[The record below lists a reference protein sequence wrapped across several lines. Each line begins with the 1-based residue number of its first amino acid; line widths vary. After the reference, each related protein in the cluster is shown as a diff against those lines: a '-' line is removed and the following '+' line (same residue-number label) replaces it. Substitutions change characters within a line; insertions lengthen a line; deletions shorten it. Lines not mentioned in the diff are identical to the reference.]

1 MFTIVDISTITLIL
15 ATLFIVLP
23 LLASSIKVLK
33 EYERGVLFRL
43 GRLVGAR
50 GPGLFFVIPFVD
62 SIAKVDLRIMTIDV
76 PKQEIIT
83 RDNVSVK
90 VDAVIYFRVDDPIKA
105 VTKVTNYMYA
115 VSLLAQTVLRDVV
128 GQVELDDLLT
138 KRDEINK
145 RIQGIIDE
153 LTGPWGIKVVSVTL
167 KSVELPESMVRAMA
181 TQAEAERLRRA
192 RIIQAE
198 AERQAARILSEAAQT
213 YEENP
218 KALRLREL
226 QTLVEIAREK
236 NLIIVTESSSV
247 VGASISAA
255 AAVTRQTTQAGK

>member
-1 MFTIVDISTITLIL
+1 MDIATIILIL
-15 ATLFIVLP
+15 LVLFIVIP

-50 GPGLFFVIPFVD
+50 GPGLFFIIPFID
-62 SIAKVDLRIMTIDV
+62 SLAKVDLRVMTIDI

-90 VDAVIYFRVDDPIKA
+90 VDAVIYFRVEDPVKA
-105 VTKVTNYMYA
+105 ITKVSNYMYA
-115 VSLLAQTVLRDVV
+115 VSLMAQTVLRDVV
-128 GQVELDDLLT
+128 GQVELDDLLA
-138 KRDEINK
+138 KRDEVNK
-145 RIQGIIDE
+145 RIQSIIEE
-153 LTGPWGIKVVSVTL
+153 LTAPWGVKVVAVTL

-198 AERQAARILSEAAQT
+198 AERQAAKILAEAAQT

-236 NLIIVTESSSV
+236 NLIIVTETSSV
-247 VGASISAA
+247 LGTAIAAST
-255 AAVTRQTTQAGK
+255 AVTRQGTQAGK

>member
-1 MFTIVDISTITLIL
+1 MDIATIILIL
-15 ATLFIVLP
+15 LVLFIVIP

-50 GPGLFFVIPFVD
+50 GPGLFFIIPFID
-62 SIAKVDLRIMTIDV
+62 SLAKVDLRVMTIDI

-90 VDAVIYFRVDDPIKA
+90 VDAVIYFRVEDPVKA
-105 VTKVTNYMYA
+105 ITKVSNYMYA
-115 VSLLAQTVLRDVV
+115 VSLMAQTVLRDVV
-128 GQVELDDLLT
+128 GQVELDDLLA
-138 KRDEINK
+138 KRDEVNK
-145 RIQGIIDE
+145 RIQSIIEE
-153 LTGPWGIKVVSVTL
+153 LTAPWGVKVVAVTL

-198 AERQAARILSEAAQT
+198 AERQAAKILAEAAQT

-236 NLIIVTESSSV
+236 NLIIVTETSSV
-247 VGASISAA
+247 LGTAIAASAA
-255 AAVTRQTTQAGK
+255 VSRQGTQAGK

>member
-1 MFTIVDISTITLIL
+1 MDIATIIL
-15 ATLFIVLP
+15 VLLVLFIVIP

-50 GPGLFFVIPFVD
+50 GPGLFFIIPFID
-62 SIAKVDLRIMTIDV
+62 SLAKVDLRVMTIDV

-90 VDAVIYFRVDDPIKA
+90 VDAVIYFRVEDPVKA
-105 VTKVTNYMYA
+105 ITKVSNYMYA
-115 VSLLAQTVLRDVV
+115 VSLMAQTVLRDVV

-138 KRDEINK
+138 KRDEVNK
-145 RIQGIIDE
+145 RIQSIIEE
-153 LTGPWGIKVVSVTL
+153 LTAPWGVKVVAVTL

-198 AERQAARILSEAAQT
+198 AERQAAKILAEAAQT

-236 NLIIVTESSSV
+236 NLIIVTETSSAL
-247 VGASISAA
+247 GTAIAASAA
-255 AAVTRQTTQAGK
+255 VSRQGTQAGK

>member
-1 MFTIVDISTITLIL
+1 VEIATAILIL
-15 ATLFIVLP
+15 LVLFIVIP

-50 GPGLFFVIPFVD
+50 GPGLFFIIPFVD
-62 SIAKVDLRIMTIDV
+62 SLAKVDLRVMTIDV

-90 VDAVIYFRVDDPIKA
+90 VDAVIYFRVDDPIRA
-105 VTKVTNYMYA
+105 ITKVSNYMYA
-115 VSLLAQTVLRDVV
+115 VSLMAQTVLRDVV

-145 RIQGIIDE
+145 KIQSIIDDV
-153 LTGPWGIKVVSVTL
+153 TAPWGIKVVAVTL

-198 AERQAARILSEAAQT
+198 AERQAAKILGEAAQT

-236 NLIIVTESSSV
+236 NLIIVTETSSIL
-247 VGASISAA
+247 GAAIAA
-255 AAVTRQTTQAGK
+255 STAVSRQSTQAGK

>member
-1 MFTIVDISTITLIL
+1 MDIATAIL
-15 ATLFIVLP
+15 VLLVLFIVIP

-50 GPGLFFVIPFVD
+50 GPGLFFIIPFID
-62 SIAKVDLRIMTIDV
+62 SLAKVDLRVMTIDI

-90 VDAVIYFRVDDPIKA
+90 VDAVIYFRVEDPVKA
-105 VTKVTNYMYA
+105 ITKVSNYMYA
-115 VSLLAQTVLRDVV
+115 VSLMAQTVLRDVV

-138 KRDEINK
+138 KRDEVNK
-145 RIQGIIDE
+145 RIQSIIEE
-153 LTGPWGIKVVSVTL
+153 LTAPWGVKVVAVTL

-198 AERQAARILSEAAQT
+198 AERQAAKILAEAAQT

-236 NLIIVTESSSV
+236 NLIIVTETSSV
-247 VGASISAA
+247 LGTAIAASAA
-255 AAVTRQTTQAGK
+255 VSRQGKQAGK

>member
-1 MFTIVDISTITLIL
+1 MDIATIIL
-15 ATLFIVLP
+15 VLLVLFIVIP

-50 GPGLFFVIPFVD
+50 GPGLFFIIPFID
-62 SIAKVDLRIMTIDV
+62 SLAKVDLRVMTIDI

-90 VDAVIYFRVDDPIKA
+90 VDAVIYFRVEDPVKA
-105 VTKVTNYMYA
+105 ITKVSNYMYA
-115 VSLLAQTVLRDVV
+115 VSLMAQTVLRDVV
-128 GQVELDDLLT
+128 GQVELDDLLA
-138 KRDEINK
+138 KRDEVNK
-145 RIQGIIDE
+145 RIQSIIEE
-153 LTGPWGIKVVSVTL
+153 LTAPWGVKVVAVTL

-198 AERQAARILSEAAQT
+198 AERQAAKILAEAAQT

-236 NLIIVTESSSV
+236 NLIIVTETSSV
-247 VGASISAA
+247 LGTAIAASAA
-255 AAVTRQTTQAGK
+255 VSRQGTQAGK

>member
-1 MFTIVDISTITLIL
+1 MVTLALIL
-15 ATLFIVLP
+15 VVLFIGLP
-23 LLASSIKVLK
+23 ILSASIKVLK

-43 GRLVGAR
+43 GRLVGIR
-50 GPGLFFVIPFVD
+50 GPGIFFVLPFVD
-62 SIAKVDLRIMTIDV
+62 SLSRVDLRIMTIDV

-83 RDNVSVK
+83 RDNVSVR
-90 VDAVIYFRVDDPIKA
+90 VDAVIYFRVDDPVKA
-105 VTKVTNYMYA
+105 IVKVSNYMYA

-128 GQVELDDLLT
+128 GQAELDDLLT
-138 KRDEINK
+138 KREEISK

-153 LTGPWGIKVVSVTL
+153 LTTPWGVKVAAVTL

-198 AERQAARILSEAAQT
+198 AERQAAKILAEAAQT

-236 NLIIVTESSSV
+236 NLIIVTESSSAL
-247 VGASISAA
+247 GASISAA
-255 AAVTRQTTQAGK
+255 TAVARQAAQVGK

>member
-1 MFTIVDISTITLIL
+1 MKVDIATAIL
-15 ATLFIVLP
+15 VLLVLFIVMP

-50 GPGLFFVIPFVD
+50 GPGLFFIIPFVD
-62 SIAKVDLRIMTIDV
+62 SLAKVDLRVMTIDV

-90 VDAVIYFRVDDPIKA
+90 VDAVIYFRVDDPVKA
-105 VTKVTNYMYA
+105 VTKVSNYMYA
-115 VSLLAQTVLRDVV
+115 VSLMAQTILRDIV

-145 RIQGIIDE
+145 RIQSIIDDV
-153 LTGPWGIKVVSVTL
+153 TAPWGIKVVAVTL

-198 AERQAARILSEAAQT
+198 AERQAARILGEAAQT

-236 NLIIVTESSSV
+236 NLIIVTETSSV
-247 VGASISAA
+247 LGIATAASAA
-255 AAVTRQTTQAGK
+255 LSRQGIQAGK

>member
-1 MFTIVDISTITLIL
+1 VRTTISTALIAL
-15 ATLFIVLP
+15 IAVILFVVIP

-50 GPGLFFVIPFVD
+50 GPGLFFIIPFVD
-62 SIAKVDLRIMTIDV
+62 SLAKVDLRIITIDV

-90 VDAVIYFRVDDPIKA
+90 VDAVVYFRVEDPVKA
-105 VTKVTNYMYA
+105 ITKVSNYMYA

-153 LTGPWGIKVVSVTL
+153 LTTPWGMKVAAVTL

-192 RIIQAE
+192 RLIQAE
-198 AERQAARILSEAAQT
+198 AERQAAKVLAEAAQM

-236 NLIIVTESSSV
+236 NLIIVTETTS
-247 VGASISAA
+247 GIGTTIAA
-255 AAVTRQTTQAGK
+255 ASAITRQPSQAGK

>member
-1 MFTIVDISTITLIL
+1 MDIATIILIL
-15 ATLFIVLP
+15 LVLFIVIP

-50 GPGLFFVIPFVD
+50 GPGLFFIIPFID
-62 SIAKVDLRIMTIDV
+62 SLAKVDLRVMTIDI

-90 VDAVIYFRVDDPIKA
+90 VDAVIYFRVEDPVKA
-105 VTKVTNYMYA
+105 ITKVSNYMYA
-115 VSLLAQTVLRDVV
+115 VSLMAQTVLRDVV
-128 GQVELDDLLT
+128 GQVELDDLLA
-138 KRDEINK
+138 KRDEVNK
-145 RIQGIIDE
+145 RIQSMIEE
-153 LTGPWGIKVVSVTL
+153 LTAPWGVKVVAVTL

-198 AERQAARILSEAAQT
+198 AERQAAKILAEAAQT

-236 NLIIVTESSSV
+236 NLIIVTETSSV
-247 VGASISAA
+247 LGTAIAAST
-255 AAVTRQTTQAGK
+255 AVTRQGTQAGK

>member
-1 MFTIVDISTITLIL
+1 MFKIVDISTITLIV
-15 ATLFIVLP
+15 AFLFIVIP

-43 GRLVGAR
+43 GRLIGAR
-50 GPGLFFVIPFVD
+50 GPGLFFIIPFVD
-62 SIAKVDLRIMTIDV
+62 SLAKVDLRIMTIDV

-90 VDAVIYFRVDDPIKA
+90 VDAVIYFRADDPVKA
-105 VTKVTNYMYA
+105 ITRVSNYMYA

-138 KRDEINK
+138 KREEINK
-145 RIQGIIDE
+145 KIQGIIDE
-153 LTGPWGIKVVSVTL
+153 LTTPWGIKVVSVTL
-167 KSVELPESMVRAMA
+167 KSVELPESMIRAMA

-198 AERQAARILSEAAQT
+198 AERQAAKILTEAAQT

-218 KALRLREL
+218 RALRLREL

-247 VGASISAA
+247 IGTSLAAA
-255 AAVTRQTTQAGK
+255 AAVRQAPQAGK

>member
-1 MFTIVDISTITLIL
+1 MRVDIATAVLIL
-15 ATLFIVLP
+15 LVLFILIP

-50 GPGLFFVIPFVD
+50 GPGLFFIIPFVD
-62 SIAKVDLRIMTIDV
+62 SLAKVDLRVMTIDV

-90 VDAVIYFRVDDPIKA
+90 VDAVIYFRVDEPIKA
-105 VTKVTNYMYA
+105 ITKVSNYMYA
-115 VSLLAQTVLRDVV
+115 VSLMAQTILRDIV

-145 RIQGIIDE
+145 RIQSIIDDV
-153 LTGPWGIKVVSVTL
+153 TAPWGIKVVAVTL

-198 AERQAARILSEAAQT
+198 AERQAARILGEAAQT

-236 NLIIVTESSSV
+236 NLIIVTETSSV
-247 VGASISAA
+247 LGIAASASAA
-255 AAVTRQTTQAGK
+255 LSRQGTQAGK

>member
-1 MFTIVDISTITLIL
+1 MIAIVDVVTISLIL
-15 ATLFIVLP
+15 AVLFIVLP

-50 GPGLFFVIPFVD
+50 GPGLFFIIPFVD
-62 SIAKVDLRIMTIDV
+62 SLAKVDLRIATIDV

-90 VDAVIYFRVDDPIKA
+90 VDAVIYFRVDDPVKA
-105 VTKVTNYMYA
+105 VTKVANYMYA

-138 KRDEINK
+138 KRDEVNK
-145 RIQGIIDE
+145 SIQRIIDE
-153 LTGPWGIKVVSVTL
+153 LTTPWGIKVVSVTL

-236 NLIIVTESSSV
+236 NLIIVTETTATI
-247 VGASISAA
+247 GAAISAA
-255 AAVTRQTTQAGK
+255 AAISRPPTQAGK

>member
-1 MFTIVDISTITLIL
+1 VKVDIATAILIL
-15 ATLFIVLP
+15 LILFIVIP

-43 GRLVGAR
+43 GRLVGVR

-62 SIAKVDLRIMTIDV
+62 SLAKVDLRVMTIDV

-105 VTKVTNYMYA
+105 VTKVSNYMYA
-115 VSLLAQTVLRDVV
+115 VSLMAQTVLRDVV

-145 RIQGIIDE
+145 RIQSIIDDV
-153 LTGPWGIKVVSVTL
+153 TAPWGIKVVAVTL

-198 AERQAARILSEAAQT
+198 AERQAAKILGEAAQT

-236 NLIIVTESSSV
+236 NLIIVTETSSV
-247 VGASISAA
+247 LGTAIAAST
-255 AAVTRQTTQAGK
+255 AVSRQGTQAGK

>member
-1 MFTIVDISTITLIL
+1 MDIATTILVLL
-15 ATLFIVLP
+15 VLFIVIP

-50 GPGLFFVIPFVD
+50 GPGLFFIIPFID
-62 SIAKVDLRIMTIDV
+62 SLAKIDLRVMTIDI

-90 VDAVIYFRVDDPIKA
+90 VDAVIYFRVEDPVKA
-105 VTKVTNYMYA
+105 ITKVSNYMYA
-115 VSLLAQTVLRDVV
+115 VSLMAQTVLRDVV
-128 GQVELDDLLT
+128 GQVELDDLLA
-138 KRDEINK
+138 KRDEVNK
-145 RIQGIIDE
+145 RIQSIIEE
-153 LTGPWGIKVVSVTL
+153 LTAPWGVKVVAVTL

-198 AERQAARILSEAAQT
+198 AERQAAKILAEAAQT

-236 NLIIVTESSSV
+236 NLIIVTETSSV
-247 VGASISAA
+247 LGTAIAASAA
-255 AAVTRQTTQAGK
+255 VSRQGTQAGK

>member
-1 MFTIVDISTITLIL
+1 MDIATTILVLL
-15 ATLFIVLP
+15 VLFIVIP

-50 GPGLFFVIPFVD
+50 GPGLFFIIPFID
-62 SIAKVDLRIMTIDV
+62 SLAKVDLRVMTIDI

-90 VDAVIYFRVDDPIKA
+90 VDAVIYFRVEDPVKA
-105 VTKVTNYMYA
+105 ITKVSNYMYA
-115 VSLLAQTVLRDVV
+115 VSLMAQTVLRDVV

-138 KRDEINK
+138 KRDEVNK
-145 RIQGIIDE
+145 RIQSIIEE
-153 LTGPWGIKVVSVTL
+153 LTAPWGVKVVAVTL

-198 AERQAARILSEAAQT
+198 AERQAAKILAEAAQT

-236 NLIIVTESSSV
+236 NLIIVTETSSV
-247 VGASISAA
+247 LGTAIAASAA
-255 AAVTRQTTQAGK
+255 VSRQGKQAGK

>member
-1 MFTIVDISTITLIL
+1 MDIATIILIL
-15 ATLFIVLP
+15 LVLFIVIP

-43 GRLVGAR
+43 GRLVGAK
-50 GPGLFFVIPFVD
+50 GPGLFFIIPFID
-62 SIAKVDLRIMTIDV
+62 SLAKVDLRVMTIDV

-90 VDAVIYFRVDDPIKA
+90 VDAVVYFRVEDSVKA
-105 VTKVTNYMYA
+105 ITKVSNYMYA
-115 VSLLAQTVLRDVV
+115 VSLMAQTVLRDVV

-138 KRDEINK
+138 KRDEVNK
-145 RIQGIIDE
+145 RIQSIIEE
-153 LTGPWGIKVVSVTL
+153 LTAPWGVKVVAVTL

-198 AERQAARILSEAAQT
+198 AERQAAKILAEAAQT

-236 NLIIVTESSSV
+236 NLIIVTETSSV
-247 VGASISAA
+247 LGTAITASAA
-255 AAVTRQTTQAGK
+255 VSRQGTQAGK

>member
-1 MFTIVDISTITLIL
+1 MDIMTLALIL
-15 ATLFIVLP
+15 VVLFIGLP
-23 LLASSIKVLK
+23 LLSSSIRVLK

-43 GRLVGAR
+43 GRLVGTR
-50 GPGLFFVIPFVD
+50 GPGIFIIIPFVD
-62 SIAKVDLRIMTIDV
+62 SLAKVDLRIMTIDV

-90 VDAVIYFRVDDPIKA
+90 VDAVIYFRVDDPVRA
-105 VTKVTNYMYA
+105 VVRVSNYMYA

-128 GQVELDDLLT
+128 GQAELDDLLT
-138 KRDEINK
+138 KREDINK

-153 LTGPWGIKVVSVTL
+153 LTAPWGVKVVAVTL

-198 AERQAARILSEAAQT
+198 AERQAARILAEAAQT
-213 YEENP
+213 YEDNP

-247 VGASISAA
+247 VGTSLAA
-255 AAVTRQTTQAGK
+255 ATAAARQASQVGK

>member
-1 MFTIVDISTITLIL
+1 MDIATIILIL
-15 ATLFIVLP
+15 LVLFIVIP

-43 GRLVGAR
+43 GRLVGAK
-50 GPGLFFVIPFVD
+50 GPGLFFIIPFID
-62 SIAKVDLRIMTIDV
+62 SLAKVDLRVMTIDV

-90 VDAVIYFRVDDPIKA
+90 VDAVVYFRVEDSVKA
-105 VTKVTNYMYA
+105 ITKVSNYMYA
-115 VSLLAQTVLRDVV
+115 VSLMAQTVLRDVV

-138 KRDEINK
+138 KRDEVNK
-145 RIQGIIDE
+145 RIQSIIEE
-153 LTGPWGIKVVSVTL
+153 LTAPWGVKVVAVTL

-198 AERQAARILSEAAQT
+198 AERQAARILAEAAQT

-236 NLIIVTESSSV
+236 NLIIVTETSSV
-247 VGASISAA
+247 LGTAIAAST
-255 AAVTRQTTQAGK
+255 AVTRQGTQAGK

>member
-1 MFTIVDISTITLIL
+1 MDIATIILIL
-15 ATLFIVLP
+15 LVLFIVIP

-50 GPGLFFVIPFVD
+50 GPGLFFIIPFID
-62 SIAKVDLRIMTIDV
+62 SLAKVDLRVMTIDV

-90 VDAVIYFRVDDPIKA
+90 VDAVIYFRVEDSVKA
-105 VTKVTNYMYA
+105 ITKVSNYMYA
-115 VSLLAQTVLRDVV
+115 VSLMAQTVLRDIV

-145 RIQGIIDE
+145 RIQSIIEE
-153 LTGPWGIKVVSVTL
+153 LTAPWGVKVVAVTL

-198 AERQAARILSEAAQT
+198 AERQAARILAEAAQT
-213 YEENP
+213 YEESP

-236 NLIIVTESSSV
+236 NLIIVTETSSV
-247 VGASISAA
+247 LGTAIAAST
-255 AAVTRQTTQAGK
+255 AVTRQGTQAGK

>member
-1 MFTIVDISTITLIL
+1 MDIATIILIL
-15 ATLFIVLP
+15 LVLFIVIP

-50 GPGLFFVIPFVD
+50 GPGLFFIIPFID
-62 SIAKVDLRIMTIDV
+62 SLAKVDLRVMTIDV

-90 VDAVIYFRVDDPIKA
+90 VDAVIYFRVEDPVKA
-105 VTKVTNYMYA
+105 ITKVSNYMYA
-115 VSLLAQTVLRDVV
+115 VSLMAQTVLRDVV

-145 RIQGIIDE
+145 RIQSIIEE
-153 LTGPWGIKVVSVTL
+153 LTAPWGVKVVAVTL

-198 AERQAARILSEAAQT
+198 AERQAARILAEAAQT

-236 NLIIVTESSSV
+236 NLIIVTETSSV
-247 VGASISAA
+247 LGTAIAAST
-255 AAVTRQTTQAGK
+255 AVTRQGTQAGK